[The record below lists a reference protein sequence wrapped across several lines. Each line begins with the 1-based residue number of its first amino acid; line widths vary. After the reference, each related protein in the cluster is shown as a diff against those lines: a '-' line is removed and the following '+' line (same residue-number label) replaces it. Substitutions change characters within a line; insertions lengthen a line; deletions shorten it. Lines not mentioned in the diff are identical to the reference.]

1 MEQKVSPK
9 KFGNLK
15 HNLLPSHGD
24 PFTHMQLLHHVW
36 SIIAN
41 LSLWGFVK
49 IQPRYVKSSSLWQ
62 NFSNWIIFIVKF
74 YNVQLHIQY
83 NLKLSIFFAKSL
95 FWAPLLSYIRE
106 CDFRYHSRWKNNLS
120 QPLTYPMTVVKI
132 NRVIAIPYRNIVGI
146 YFLYASFDM
155 SYFYACFVHT

>member
-1 MEQKVSPK
+1 MKKV
-9 KFGNLK
+9 
-15 HNLLPSHGD
+15 
-24 PFTHMQLLHHVW
+24 
-36 SIIAN
+36 
-41 LSLWGFVK
+41 
-49 IQPRYVKSSSLWQ
+49 
-62 NFSNWIIFIVKF
+62 
-74 YNVQLHIQY
+74 
-83 NLKLSIFFAKSL
+83 LKLNYILRNICNSILYYCIFNIIWNYPIFFATSC

-155 SYFYACFVHT
+155 STHVLFIHNAHRMRTRERTINLISQSAPQVLNNTRNAINQVFLVTILFHKQRITTKQKV